1 MNITSCNATH
11 AYNTSQTCL
20 TIIADE
26 FYKLCE
32 FNTRY
37 LQYLYFNIVVFLDTY
52 GIEVIQVCYIAYV
65 LYVSYALV
73 RFLLSVYSAS
83 MYFLAAKKANV
94 ANIVDDLQ
102 DDLHEDDEDDHDEEE
117 DASYVSHTHNNIF
130 IRLNDAHTPYSKRY
144 ITKKHIHTR
153 NKKQKF
159 S

>member
-1 MNITSCNATH
+1 MNITTCNATH
-11 AYNTSQTCL
+11 VYNTSQACL

-65 LYVSYALV
+65 LYVTYALA

-94 ANIVDDLQ
+94 ANIVDDLH
-102 DDLHEDDEDDHDEEE
+102 DDLDEDEDDENDDDSP
-117 DASYVSHTHNNIF
+117 APHTYNNIF
-130 IRLNDAHTPYSKRY
+130 IRLNDAHTSYSKRY
-144 ITKKHIHTR
+144 ITRRHIRTR
-153 NKKQKF
+153 NKKQKCI
-159 S
+159 